1 MKAIGQHIII
11 TPIKEELKKSK
22 GGLLLTEEA
31 LEVRYSK
38 GKVIT
43 PGTHCQVIKPEDIIY
58 YDKHAGHVVEFEG
71 EMFTVIQERDVVIVV

>member
-11 TPIKEELKKSK
+11 TPIKEKPTKTK

-38 GKVIT
+38 AKVIT
-43 PGTHCQVIKPEDIIY
+43 PGSHTVVIKEGDTIY